1 MMCVMIDYKWCVC
14 DMDGTLLDSRGLLPQ
29 ENEKALKR
37 LKDFGVE
44 VIIASGRTDLLL
56 KPFIRQLGL
65 TGDIICCNGGLV
77 KDIGTG
83 EILYGKPIDKEA
95 ALETIGYCF
104 DNSLDFL
111 MYTVDMVYSSRSN
124 PRALK
129 YEKKNSDLEPEL
141 RVPIGYIDP
150 EDAPDVAETGIYK
163 ILISSSS
170 EEVIARL
177 AGHFSAEARLSAVS
191 SSSDVLDIMA
201 DGISKGAAIK
211 ALSGR
216 RGVDL
221 DKVIAFGDNYND
233 LEMFETVGM
242 PIAVGNAVEA
252 ARSAAKIV
260 TCSNDEAGV
269 AHAIRKYILEE
280 N

>member
-1 MMCVMIDYKWCVC
+1 MMFVMTEYKWCVC
-14 DMDGTLLDSRGLLPQ
+14 DMDGTVLDSMGLLTQ

-37 LKDFGVE
+37 LKDSGVE
-44 VIIASGRTDLLL
+44 VIIASGRTDLML

-77 KDIGTG
+77 KEIGTG

-104 DNSLDFL
+104 DCSLDFL
-111 MYTVDMVYSSRSN
+111 MYTAYMVYSSRSN
-124 PRALK
+124 PKAAK

-141 RVPIGYIDP
+141 RVPIEYIDP
-150 EDAPDVAETGIYK
+150 EDAPDVAESGIYK

-170 EEVIARL
+170 EEVIGKL
-177 AGHFSAEARLSAVS
+177 GEHFSAEARLSAVS

-211 ALSGR
+211 ALSRR

-221 DKVIAFGDNYND
+221 EKVIAFGDNYND
-233 LEMFETVGM
+233 IEMFEAVGM
-242 PIAVGNAVEA
+242 PIAVGNAVERA
-252 ARSAAKIV
+252 KTAAKIV
-260 TCSNDEAGV
+260 TRSNDEAGV

>member
-1 MMCVMIDYKWCVC
+1 MILKMIDYRWCVC
-14 DMDGTLLDSRGLLPQ
+14 DMDGTLLDSKGLLPQ
-29 ENEKALKR
+29 ENENALKR
-37 LKDFGVE
+37 LKESGVE

-56 KPFIRQLGL
+56 KPFIKQLDL

-83 EILYGKPIDKEA
+83 EILYGKTIGREA
-95 ALETIGYCF
+95 ALETIGYCL

-111 MYTVDMVYSSRSN
+111 AYTENMIYSNRSN

-129 YEKKNSDLEPEL
+129 YKDKNSRLEPEL
-141 RVPIGYIDP
+141 RAPIEYMGA
-150 EDAPDVAETGIYK
+150 EEAQGVAGTGIYK

-170 EEVIARL
+170 QEVICQL
-177 AGHFSAEARLSAVS
+177 AEHFSAKAELSAVS

-201 DGISKGAAIK
+201 AGISKGAALK
-211 ALSGR
+211 ALSGK

-221 DKVIAFGDNYND
+221 EKVIAFGDNYND
-233 LEMFETVGM
+233 LEMFEAVGM
-242 PIAVGNAVEA
+242 PIAVSNAVA
-252 ARSAAKIV
+252 AAKSAAKIV
-260 TCSNDEAGV
+260 THSNDEAGV
-269 AHAIRKYILEE
+269 AHAIKKYILEE